1 MAAGEGEKKRSGAE
15 GIWKA
20 GILMVLSELSLAA
33 FLVMVQSM
41 LTSEGVNSTVFVVY
55 EQAVA
60 SLLLTSLAYFL
71 DKLKKPSFSIRFV
84 CWAFLLGFLEITLGH
99 LLLTASLRCITASFQ
114 SSLSNTLP
122 AVIFLLAVASGRESF
137 SICHAS
143 GQAKLWGTLLSVS
156 GAIVV
161 VLSKGTTAA
170 AVGGAAASSPACA
183 GGWVVGS
190 LMTAVAVL
198 AMALFSLL
206 LEVVAKEYS
215 ADMTLSA
222 MMTVFGTLQITAYAA
237 VTERSPS
244 AWRLNWRGSHQLLGV
259 LYGGI
264 FVTGIFYYVYTWCI
278 RKAGPV
284 FVGSFSPLLVVFSLV
299 LEMVFFG
306 ATVRRWSL
314 VGTAIVVAGMYLLL
328 WAKAKDNSALTA
340 DGSSAMEA
348 LLLEEAQQSPCSA
361 AS

>member
-1 MAAGEGEKKRSGAE
+1 MAAEGEKKRSGAE

-20 GILMVLSELSLAA
+20 GILMVLSELELAV
-33 FLVMVQSM
+33 FLVIVHSM

-55 EQAVA
+55 EQTVA

-71 DKLKKPSFSIRFV
+71 DK
-84 CWAFLLGFLEITLGH
+84 ITLGQ

-114 SSLSNTLP
+114 SSLSSTLP

-156 GAIVV
+156 GATVV

-190 LMTAVAVL
+190 LMTAAAVL

-222 MMTVFGTLQITAYAA
+222 MMTVFGTLQIAAYAA

-244 AWRLNWRGSHQLLGV
+244 AWRLNWRGSYQLLGV

-314 VGTAIVVAGMYLLL
+314 VGTAMVVAGMYLLL

>member
-1 MAAGEGEKKRSGAE
+1 
-15 GIWKA
+15 
-20 GILMVLSELSLAA
+20 MVLSELSLAV
-33 FLVMVQSM
+33 FLVIVHSM

-55 EQAVA
+55 EQATEEA
-60 SLLLTSLAYFL
+60 L
-71 DKLKKPSFSIRFV
+71 FSIRFV
-84 CWAFLLGFLEITLGH
+84 CWAFLLGFLDITLGH

-156 GAIVV
+156 GATVV
-161 VLSKGTTAA
+161 VLTKGTTAA
-170 AVGGAAASSPACA
+170 AEGGAAVSSPACA

-190 LMTAVAVL
+190 LMTAAAVL

-237 VTERSPS
+237 VTERSPCFS
-244 AWRLNWRGSHQLLGV
+244 YLH
-259 LYGGI
+259 GI

-284 FVGSFSPLLVVFSLV
+284 FVGSFSSLLVVFSLV

-306 ATVRRWSL
+306 TAVRCWSL
-314 VGTAIVVAGMYLLL
+314 VGTAMVVAGMYLLL

>member
-20 GILMVLSELSLAA
+20 GILIVLSQLSLAV

-84 CWAFLLGFLEITLGH
+84 CWAFLLGFLDITLGH

-122 AVIFLLAVASGRESF
+122 AVIFLLAVA
-137 SICHAS
+137 
-143 GQAKLWGTLLSVS
+143 KLWGTLLSVS
-156 GAIVV
+156 GATVV
-161 VLSKGTTAA
+161 VLTKGTTAA
-170 AVGGAAASSPACA
+170 AEGAPPR
-183 GGWVVGS
+183 
-190 LMTAVAVL
+190 L
-198 AMALFSLL
+198 
-206 LEVVAKEYS
+206 VAKEYS